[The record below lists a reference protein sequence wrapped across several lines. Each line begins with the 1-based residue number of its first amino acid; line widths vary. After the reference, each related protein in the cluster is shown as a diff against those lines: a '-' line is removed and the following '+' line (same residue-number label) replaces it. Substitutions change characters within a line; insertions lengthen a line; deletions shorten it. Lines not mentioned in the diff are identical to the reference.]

1 MVVVEAIRALCLK
14 FPAKHRSLMNF
25 LSNILRE
32 EGGFEYKK
40 SIVNA
45 ILALIQVCW
54 SVVCLFGGVRS
65 ICVWG
70 CVCCVCVCSECCVG
84 LPRRAGGLWLA
95 CVM

>member
-54 SVVCLFGGVRS
+54 MHSC
-65 ICVWG
+65 
-70 CVCCVCVCSECCVG
+70 
-84 LPRRAGGLWLA
+84 WLSYLLH
-95 CVM
+95 M